1 VSTVLEVRCAKCAD
15 EGRKS
20 NLLAAVVSVDG
31 ALCWRPRGSLR
42 ASSQGRASGVPGG
55 SIPNPLADTPLN
67 LDDDDRGFPVFC
79 SRPGHTTIAVFAPEV
94 RRALKTN
101 QRVVLV

>member
-1 VSTVLEVRCAKCAD
+1 MCAD

-20 NLLAAVVSVDG
+20 NLLAAVVSTDG
-31 ALCWRPRGSLR
+31 ALYWRPRGSLR
-42 ASSQGRASGVPGG
+42 ASSEGRASGIPRG
-55 SIPNPLADTPLN
+55 SMPNPLADTPLK

-79 SRPGHTTIAVFAPEV
+79 SRPGHTTIAVFTPKV
-94 RRALKTN
+94 RRALKAN